1 MKALIPFIRVAR
13 LLPVV
18 LLLAAVLTGVSAC
31 NGGGEDV
38 DPDAVLKQASTA
50 MKEVAGFHFVYEVH
64 KPASA
69 KPAAGLDIARI
80 TGDVNSEGNMQATI
94 DVTQGGVPLQL
105 GFVAVGDTHYIQ
117 APPSQKWQSIP
128 AEKSPV
134 GSLSLSAGTIQI
146 LDRITDT
153 AYEGRAG
160 KGGTETYHIS
170 GMVAAEEVE
179 AIVAMVNTTDSFP
192 TDIWIGVEDSLV
204 YEVDIKGAATPSEDP
219 DIWRSIVLSD
229 LDTFVDIQPPQ

>member
-1 MKALIPFIRVAR
+1 MRVLIRLIR
-13 LLPVV
+13 LPLAVV
-18 LLLAAVLTGVSAC
+18 LTLAVLTGAVAC
-31 NGGGEDV
+31 SGGGEDV
-38 DPDAVLKQASTA
+38 DPGAVLEQASAA
-50 MKEVAGFHFVYEVH
+50 MKEIAGFHFVYEVH

-69 KPAAGLDIARI
+69 KPATGLEIARI

-128 AEKSPV
+128 AAKSPV
-134 GSLSLSAGTIQI
+134 GSLSLSAGTIGI

-153 AYEGRAG
+153 AYEGTEG
-160 KGGTETYHIS
+160 KGGADTYHIS

-179 AIVAMVNTTDSFP
+179 AIAGAVDTTNSFP
-192 TDIWIGVEDSLV
+192 TDIWVGVGDSLV
-204 YEVDIKGAATPSEDP
+204 YEVDIEGAATPDEDP
-219 DIWRSIVLSD
+219 GIWRSIVLSN
-229 LDTFVDIQPPQ
+229 LNTSVDIQPPQ